1 MCLLDTFIAFTLF
14 FQVTALNHK
23 YFRTHLEDSLSQGRP
38 LLIEDI
44 GEELD
49 PSLDEVLEKNFLK
62 SGTGLKVKVGDKE
75 IDLLKGF
82 TLYMTTKLP
91 NPTYPPEVSARASII
106 DFTVTSQGLED
117 QLLAR
122 VIQTEKEVCHLPM
135 NICVLCTFYSYSSP
149 SKPTA
154 NE

>member
-1 MCLLDTFIAFTLF
+1 
-14 FQVTALNHK
+14 VTTLNHK

-75 IDLLKGF
+75 VDLQKGF

-122 VIQTEKEVCHLPM
+122 VIQTEKEVSQFAILNFGGHFPLHIGF
-135 NICVLCTFYSYSSP
+135 NDLKRS
-149 SKPTA
+149 
-154 NE
+154 